1 MCVVCGRNEKKEPK
15 RSNVAE
21 QIAELSEQLDIIV
34 VGITSIYS
42 VKLEDRVQTI
52 DHAMLAHNLA
62 AVAQQLNIH
71 VLSLVTVR

>member
-1 MCVVCGRNEKKEPK
+1 M
-15 RSNVAE
+15 AE
-21 QIAELSEQLDIIV
+21 QIAKLSEQLDIIV

-62 AVAQQLNIH
+62 VAAIAQQLNIH
-71 VLSLVTVR
+71 VLSLVAVR